1 LESRI
6 SIYIEA
12 TKCQGDDREEETT
25 TIVPLIDLLA
35 SLLVEMKE
43 ETSMVMMTDSLGT
56 TETLAVHKAEES
68 QRGQTVTAEV
78 ESLIQAD

>member
-1 LESRI
+1 
-6 SIYIEA
+6 
-12 TKCQGDDREEETT
+12 
-25 TIVPLIDLLA
+25 
-35 SLLVEMKE
+35 
-43 ETSMVMMTDSLGT
+43 MTDSLGT